1 MSGLQD
7 DPSGWLKPPPGLG
20 SWWAATVA
28 TYCPGRMGKHPK
40 SQSPGDFN
48 HPDGSPC
55 KSTFHLDG
63 RMCEFKSERE
73 ERVRDWK
80 KARCLLGRAR
90 GIFFSSLAT
99 KESLKKEDKGSCKM
113 ARIITQKLISLFG

>member
-1 MSGLQD
+1 M
-7 DPSGWLKPPPGLG
+7 
-20 SWWAATVA
+20 A
-28 TYCPGRMGKHPK
+28 KHPK
-40 SQSPGDFN
+40 SQSTGDFN
-48 HPDGSPC
+48 HPDESPC

-63 RMCEFKSERE
+63 RVCEFKSERE